1 MNLSTLLQTLMES
14 EAAASCIRGSVRA
27 AHAVRAVDVLQPTL
41 SIVMEGCKTV
51 HCRDGDWQLRPGQ
64 MLVLCGGARL
74 DARHQPDARTG
85 RYRVLMIPL
94 CDEVLG
100 AARLLWG
107 TPVPVRPDASAP
119 HGSGDTLGP
128 WIRPVPVADHEA
140 VLQRWGQSL
149 LQGDYAGA
157 RAALVSLLITLAQTG
172 MMRLVLP
179 GQNTLSQ
186 QVRAHVMAAPAQDWQ
201 SRDVEHLLGM
211 SGATLRRHL
220 AAEGTSLRELLAE
233 VRLGLSLDLLYGTR
247 LPLKTVAARVGYRSP
262 DAFVRAFRARFGL
275 EPSQL
280 GREGA

>member
-1 MNLSTLLQTLMES
+1 MTRANRLLPLLQTLMES
-14 EAAASCIRGSVRA
+14 EAAASCIRGSAHA

-51 HCRDGDWQLRPGQ
+51 HCSDGDWQVRPGQ

-74 DARHQPDARTG
+74 DVRHQPDAQTG
-85 RYRVLMIPL
+85 RYRVLMTPL
-94 CDEVLG
+94 CDEVME
-100 AARLLWG
+100 AVRLLWG
-107 TPVPVRPDASAP
+107 TPGIPAD
-119 HGSGDTLGP
+119 LMGP
-128 WIRPVPVADHEA
+128 WVRSVQVADHEA

-149 LQGDYAGA
+149 LQGDHAGA
-157 RAALVSLLITLAQTG
+157 RAALVSLLIALAQAG

-179 GQNTLSQ
+179 QQTTLSQ
-186 QVRAHVMAAPAQDWQ
+186 RIRAHVMAAPARDWQ
-201 SRDVEHLLGM
+201 SRDVEDLMGM

-233 VRLGLSLDLLYGTR
+233 VRLGLSLNLLYGTR

-280 GREGA
+280 GRESP